1 MPVIRQLES
10 TAIVAL
16 EDTTDALLTEIKN
29 AEVMPFDTGNLQN
42 ENTFVD
48 YSNSAN
54 GVTKIVSSTP
64 YARRLYFNPETVSVR
79 GYVVKKGVRKGQE
92 VQRYTATKM
101 VFSREEHIAAGDKWL
116 IPWLKGGTR
125 QNFCSDT
132 FAKIYRRLNNL

>member
-29 AEVMPFDTGNLQN
+29 VEVMPFDTGNLQN

-64 YARRLYFNPETVSVR
+64 YASRLYFHAYI
-79 GYVVKKGVRKGQE
+79 GYSQC
-92 VQRYTATKM
+92 
-101 VFSREEHIAAGDKWL
+101 L
-116 IPWLKGGTR
+116 
-125 QNFCSDT
+125 
-132 FAKIYRRLNNL
+132 